1 MSSEQI
7 PTEPIPSEPI
17 PTEPIPTEPI
27 PTEQWP
33 AWLPIRDDLRGE
45 RAYGAPQLD
54 VAVRLNTNENP
65 FSLPAIVVEDIQ
77 REISAVAANLNRY
90 PDRDATALREA
101 LTGYLGSQGA
111 SGITPENVWA
121 ANGSNEIIQQLFMAF
136 GGRDRRAIGFLPSY
150 SMHANIARST
160 QTVWVDGTRAS
171 SFSLTA
177 ESIVQQAQNSSAD
190 LVFLTSP
197 NNPTGTSL
205 DSNII
210 ATVAAALPETL
221 IIVDEAYGEFLRDP
235 RQTALALLSKMHN
248 VVVSRTMSKAF
259 GLAGARLGY
268 LAADTSVVKAI
279 QLVRLP
285 YHLGSHT
292 QAIALVALRHAPLL
306 LQNVE
311 RIKGE
316 RNRIVLELEQ
326 MGLLPEASDANF
338 VLFGGLHDSGEIW
351 AELVARGVLIRDV
364 GLAGMLRVT
373 AGTTEET
380 TIFLDSLKTIL
391 GAHGST
397 VPQDE
402 SKG

>member
-1 MSSEQI
+1 MSSVS
-7 PTEPIPSEPI
+7 IPSEPI
-17 PTEPIPTEPI
+17 PS
-27 PTEQWP
+27 EQWP

-65 FSLPAIVVEDIQ
+65 FSLPQVVVEDIQ

-90 PDRDATALREA
+90 PDRDAIALREA

-111 SGITPENVWA
+111 SGITSENVWA
-121 ANGSNEIIQQLFMAF
+121 ANGSNEIIQQLFMTF
-136 GGRDRRAIGFLPSY
+136 GGRDRTAIGFLPSY

-160 QTVWVDGTRAS
+160 QTVWVDGTRGS
-171 SFSLTA
+171 TFSLTA

-210 ATVAAALPETL
+210 ATVATALPEAL
-221 IIVDEAYGEFLRDP
+221 IIVDEAYGEFLREP
-235 RQTALALLSKMHN
+235 RETALALLSKMHN

-259 GLAGARLGY
+259 GLAGARVGY

-292 QAIALVALRHAPLL
+292 QSIALVALRHAPLL

-316 RNRIVLELEQ
+316 RNRIVSELEQ

-338 VLFGGLHDSGEIW
+338 VLFGGLHDSRKTWE
-351 AELVARGVLIRDV
+351 ELVARGVLIRDV

-380 TIFLDSLKTIL
+380 TIFLDSLKAIL
-391 GAHGST
+391 GAYGST
-397 VPQDE
+397 VSQDE

>member
-1 MSSEQI
+1 MNS
-7 PTEPIPSEPI
+7 EPIPSEPI
-17 PTEPIPTEPI
+17 SSEPIPS
-27 PTEQWP
+27 EQWP

-45 RAYGAPQLD
+45 HAYGAPQLD

-65 FSLPAIVVEDIQ
+65 FSLPEVVVEDIQ

-160 QTVWVDGTRAS
+160 QTVWVDGTRGS
-171 SFSLTA
+171 RFSLTA

-210 ATVAAALPETL
+210 ATVAAALPEAL

-235 RQTALALLSKMHN
+235 RQTALALLSKMQN

-259 GLAGARLGY
+259 GLAGARVGY
-268 LAADTSVVKAI
+268 LAADISVVKAI

-292 QAIALVALRHAPLL
+292 QAITHSR
-306 LQNVE
+306 
-311 RIKGE
+311 
-316 RNRIVLELEQ
+316 
-326 MGLLPEASDANF
+326 S
-338 VLFGGLHDSGEIW
+338 S
-351 AELVARGVLIRDV
+351 
-364 GLAGMLRVT
+364 
-373 AGTTEET
+373 
-380 TIFLDSLKTIL
+380 
-391 GAHGST
+391 
-397 VPQDE
+397 
-402 SKG
+402 